1 MYCLVVHRHQY
12 VSEYKPSVFDELLGF
27 HCVLTDLEG
36 NSIVE
41 AQTEFHPLSNTRLY
55 RLGKVRGE
63 VLCPFHLGQGM
74 SRKVRESLV
83 YQIDCKNVS

>member
-1 MYCLVVHRHQY
+1 M
-12 VSEYKPSVFDELLGF
+12 
-27 HCVLTDLEG
+27 LTDLEG
-36 NSIVE
+36 NPKVE
-41 AQTEFHPLSNTRLY
+41 AHTEFHPP
-55 RLGKVRGE
+55 GKVRGE